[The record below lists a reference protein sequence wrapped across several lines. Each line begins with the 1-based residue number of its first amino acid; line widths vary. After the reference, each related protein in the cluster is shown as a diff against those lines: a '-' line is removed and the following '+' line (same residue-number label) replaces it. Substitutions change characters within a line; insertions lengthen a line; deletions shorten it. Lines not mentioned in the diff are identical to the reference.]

1 MTTETLG
8 GSLFTADIKDKMR
21 IWLKRFDPTTDK
33 VSSPCFSKLDR
44 LSLSETNLILQKTSF
59 ITSLIDVI
67 VLSVAPN
74 YYDKS
79 RGDIGAAVRTPEVRQ
94 VT

>member
-21 IWLKRFDPTTDK
+21 IWLKRFDPTTNK

-67 VLSVAPN
+67 VLSVALN
-74 YYDKS
+74 YYDKR
-79 RGDIGAAVRTPEVRQ
+79 RGAILAQLCEHQKCVK
-94 VT
+94 